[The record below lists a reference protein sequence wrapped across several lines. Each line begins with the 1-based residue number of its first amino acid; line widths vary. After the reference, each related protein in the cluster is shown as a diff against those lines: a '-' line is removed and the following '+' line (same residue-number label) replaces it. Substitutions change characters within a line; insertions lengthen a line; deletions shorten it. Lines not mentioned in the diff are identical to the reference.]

1 MGQSPCEGFKKGE
14 GGSGTTP
21 CTVSIFSENVYFG
34 SMLRFFK
41 EAS

>member
-1 MGQSPCEGFKKGE
+1 MGQSPCEGFKKGKE
-14 GGSGTTP
+14 VAEQLPVPSAY
-21 CTVSIFSENVYFG
+21 FQNVYFG